1 MFGGRKLLS
10 RRVEPG
16 ETLEAESMKRF
27 EREQEDKAAK
37 APARRPPVAGGAVGA
52 VGMIIALS
60 ISSSV
65 VDSSPFSTSGAL
77 TLANTPEEK
86 RDFVFKRL
94 MQWGMS
100 MVLIAPPIA
109 WLVFVVSGWL

>member
-1 MFGGRKLLS
+1 MGALIPLAVPFL
-10 RRVEPG
+10 
-16 ETLEAESMKRF
+16 ET
-27 EREQEDKAAK
+27 
-37 APARRPPVAGGAVGA
+37 GAVGA

-60 ISSSV
+60 IASSV

-77 TLANTPEEK
+77 VVANSPAEK

-100 MVLIAPPIA
+100 MVVIAPLLA
-109 WLVFVVSGWL
+109 WMVFVLPTEL